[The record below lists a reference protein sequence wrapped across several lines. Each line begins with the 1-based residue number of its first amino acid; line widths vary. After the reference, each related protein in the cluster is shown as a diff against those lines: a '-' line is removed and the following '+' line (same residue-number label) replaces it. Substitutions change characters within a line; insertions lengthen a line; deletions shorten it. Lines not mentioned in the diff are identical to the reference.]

1 PTRAADSALVAAYQP
16 YGPYDD
22 IAELTHDL
30 VIGSVRAVFGS
41 DVVRHSDGSE
51 HDLGRQRG
59 RVALRAGVSEA
70 VDRKVTVDTPVDEL
84 RKLAGEFDVEIEK
97 SWSA

>member
-16 YGPYDD
+16 YGPYDA

-51 HDLGRQRG
+51 HDLGGQWR
-59 RVALRAGVSEA
+59 RVTLHAAVSEA
-70 VDRKVTVDTPVDEL
+70 VDRKVTVDTPGDEL
-84 RKLAGEFDVEIEK
+84 RKLAGEFGVEIEN
-97 SWSA
+97 SAS